1 MVQMLSR
8 PLKPLGRPK
17 QPRPTPKLNNTT
29 VRDFGG
35 GLNVVDSEQ
44 NLTSRFSPIFDNMV
58 TYTDRRAGPRFG
70 YEMWLK
76 LKQGQERSGSA
87 SGTVRTALDSNVLTF
102 KQTAH
107 GYASGDH
114 LELSGF
120 TDVPGISGIPAAEVN
135 RVHSIRRVIDA
146 DNFEIV
152 VMSTA
157 DVTGVSGVL
166 NWNYKY
172 DNHALGGVPIECT
185 YFANYILLW
194 TSTGEILR
202 IDRFKVVERI
212 WDQRIAFVVDPSLPG
227 WTQTEFVAHD
237 IFGKELICSNGHDK
251 PLTIDFNR
259 TVPNNNLVQ
268 YALDLIDG
276 AYTNAFIPAFDA
288 CKSSF
293 RYFTVHDTDAQEY
306 PDHQTEIR
314 VSARDTFMVFQGTT
328 NPQDSTDIDMSK
340 IAASPEQTVRGFA
353 TIKDTILVISPT
365 TTTMLKYGQY
375 TTDEAHDPIPIDTLN
390 GFGTNAPRTIVEIG
404 SDVFMVD
411 FNGVPSAK
419 LSTISNA
426 VIPERVSNYIETM
439 MARHIGRLRK
449 ETMRLHAFGFYDGK
463 NRAVHFYLPK
473 FDEQNSYTMTD
484 DPFYFDLDM
493 AQSEDTKQTLILR
506 YDAHLLEVDDQ
517 IDISGAT
524 GFSTI
529 TADNINGRRRV
540 VSVLSEN
547 YLLVSIGQ
555 DLPASEPI
563 TTMVTGGGGNNVNIK
578 PVNDGT
584 VGYIYHYVPQL
595 KLTAWSR
602 FKTRPRQKTPTVQE
616 WLRFNCGCSTLEGR
630 CFLFTPDGYVMR
642 YGSADSPVYA
652 DWYKMYDYPSW
663 MSGKSYVKGDRVY
676 DSHTDLVFLCLED
689 VTTSA
694 PTFEDARLA
703 EPDSWEEYRGE
714 PIDFAWELPWSDFG
728 QRQNTKAL
736 RFIHLD
742 ANGLAEFTVE
752 TFADNIYKDAATG
765 KLMPARSI
773 TFVPNEAGAYGAGQ
787 QVYGAGRR
795 TREQRLWQVPV
806 KCKILKLRLTG
817 QTTQSLSISAISML
831 YQKGSVVRG

>member
-1 MVQMLSR
+1 MVQMLTR
-8 PLKPLGRPK
+8 LKPLGRPK
-17 QPRPTPKLNNTT
+17 QSRPTAKLNNTT
-29 VRDFGG
+29 IRDFGG

-58 TYTDRRAGPRFG
+58 TYTDKRAGPRFG

-87 SGTVRTALDSNVLTF
+87 SGTITTAIDSNVLTF
-102 KQTAH
+102 HQTAH

-120 TDVPGISGIPAAEVN
+120 TDVPGITGIPASDLN
-135 RVHSIRRVIDA
+135 RVHSIRRAIDA

-152 VMSTA
+152 VLNTSDA
-157 DVTGVSGVL
+157 TGTSGTL

-172 DNHALGGVPIECT
+172 DNHALGGVPVECT
-185 YFANYILLW
+185 YFANYIILW

-202 IDRFKVVERI
+202 IDRLKTIERI
-212 WDQRIAFVVDPSLPG
+212 WDQRIAFVVDPTLPG
-227 WTQTEFVAHD
+227 WTQTDLVAHD

-259 TVPNNNLVQ
+259 TVPNTNLVQ

-276 AYTNAFIPAFDA
+276 SFTNAFIPAFDA

-293 RYFTVHDTDAQEY
+293 RYFTIHDTDALEY

-314 VSARDTFMVFQGTT
+314 VSARDTFLVYQGTD

-463 NRAVHFYLPK
+463 NRTVHFYLPK
-473 FDEQNSYTMTD
+473 FDELDVRSMVD
-484 DPFYFDLDM
+484 DPFYYDVDM
-493 AQSEDTKQTLILR
+493 ARNEVTKNTLILR
-506 YDAHLLEVDDQ
+506 HDAHLLEVGDQ
-517 IDISGAT
+517 IDIVGAEAFGEVAAT
-524 GFSTI
+524 
-529 TADNINGRRRV
+529 DINGRRKV
-540 VSVLSEN
+540 VGILNEN
-547 YLLVSIGQ
+547 YVLVSIGR
-555 DLPASEPI
+555 DLPVSTN
-563 TTMVTGGGGNNVNIK
+563 TTTSGGGNAVTIQ
-578 PVNDGT
+578 PINDAT

-602 FKTRPRQKTPTVQE
+602 FKTKPRDSTGE
-616 WLRFNCGCSTLEGR
+616 WLRFSCGCNTLEGR
-630 CFLFTPDGYVMR
+630 AFLFTPDGYMMR
-642 YGSADSPVYA
+642 YGSPEAPVYG
-652 DWYKMYDYPSW
+652 DWFNMYDYITW
-663 MSGKSYVKGDRVY
+663 TSGHSYVVGDRVY
-676 DSHTDLVFLCLED
+676 DSHVGLVFKCLMN
-689 VTTSA
+689 TSTVA
-694 PTFEDARLA
+694 PNFETAR
-703 EPDSWEEYRGE
+703 EIDPDSWEEYKGE
-714 PIDFAWELPWSDFG
+714 PVCFTWELPWSDFG
-728 QRQNTKAL
+728 QRQHTKAL
-736 RFIHLD
+736 RFTHLD
-742 ANGLAEFTVE
+742 ANGLAQFRMNI
-752 TFADNIYKDAATG
+752 FADNIYKDAATG
-765 KLMPARSI
+765 QLTPARTL
-773 TFVPNEAGAYGAGQ
+773 TFVPNEAGAYGAGI

-795 TREQRLWQVPV
+795 TREQKLWQVPV
-806 KCKILKLRLTG
+806 KCKLLKLRLTG
-817 QTTQSLSISAISML
+817 EVTQSLSISAISLL